1 MGVKAKGSSY
11 GVAGVESGHQ
21 KGGQGPSKTDGEAFR
36 IRSGCG
42 GGDPEPG
49 GWGHRKGGLRQ
60 QEGKG

>member
-36 IRSGCG
+36 IRSGWG
-42 GGDPEPG
+42 GGDLLLG
-49 GWGHRKGGLRQ
+49 TSGF
-60 QEGKG
+60 